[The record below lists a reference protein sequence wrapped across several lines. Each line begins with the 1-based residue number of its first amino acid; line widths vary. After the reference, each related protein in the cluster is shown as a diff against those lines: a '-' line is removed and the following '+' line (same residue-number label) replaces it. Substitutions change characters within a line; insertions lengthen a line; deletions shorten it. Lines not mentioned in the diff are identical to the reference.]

1 MLASDLTHAI
11 AELSDDDLDDL
22 DDFQL
27 DQHSASSHDTR
38 PSSTLKI
45 ITASNNGHENENV
58 PMITVQ
64 DCDDDQ
70 PSPPPSEKKPRAD
83 FPKARVVPT
92 PRPPILS
99 IQ

>member
-1 MLASDLTHAI
+1 M
-11 AELSDDDLDDL
+11 DDL

-27 DQHSASSHDTR
+27 DQQSASSHDKDSSDTTSTTR
-38 PSSTLKI
+38 PSTLKI
-45 ITASNNGHENENV
+45 VTAANNDTGNENV

-64 DCDDDQ
+64 DCDDN
-70 PSPPPSEKKPRAD
+70 PSPPLEKPPRTG

-99 IQ
+99 TQ